1 MFVDI
6 HSHKLLASDS
16 WVVYNIPLAQADA
29 VFATDEKV
37 LFSVGFHPC
46 MLETFS
52 PERMEKMKEWAADT
66 RFVAIGECGLDKNS
80 ETSLEKQIKIFEK
93 QVLLSEEKQK
103 PLIIHC
109 VGRFNELFE
118 LKRQWNPKQT
128 WIIHGFRGKPQ
139 LAEQALKA
147 GCSLSFGEYFNSESV
162 RLTSLEKLFVESD
175 ESNMPIVAIYANVA
189 KARNCSVNELNAGEK
204 LLEKMKFKQIN

>member
-6 HSHKLLASDS
+6 HSHKLLVSDS

-29 VFATDEKV
+29 VFAAEAKV

-80 ETSLEKQIKIFEK
+80 EASPEKQIEVFEK

-175 ESNMPIVAIYANVA
+175 ESNMPIAAIYANVA